1 MMKRNSH
8 GNLALAETESLQS
21 DEPARLP
28 LQSYS
33 FAKFLRALG
42 QALDAQNLAAFEMT
56 FHSGVYV
63 VRNAASQRSSLRGM
77 IHSVVASFSYLLKI
91 RSSKPK
97 AAKSFEIHYSHD
109 DLVQLDNAGRNQRGQ
124 HHETPDPFTLAEKLR
139 GVGSLIDADPKRS
152 LVSVTN
158 SGRQLHIRYV
168 HESGVVQ
175 EETRRMDHH
184 FRAWKG
190 MFQKRRKRVK
200 RAK

>member
-1 MMKRNSH
+1 MKRNSH
-8 GNLALAETESLQS
+8 GNLALVETESMPS
-21 DEPARLP
+21 DGPGRAPE
-28 LQSYS
+28 QSYS

-42 QALDAQNLAAFEMT
+42 QALDAQNLATFEMT

-63 VRNAASQRSSLRGM
+63 VRNAASQRSSLKGL
-77 IHSVVASFSYLLKI
+77 IHSVVASFGYLLDT
-91 RSSKPK
+91 RSSK
-97 AAKSFEIHYSHD
+97 ANVAKSFEIQYSHD
-109 DLVQLDNAGRNQRGQ
+109 DLVELDNEGRNLRGH

-158 SGRQLHIRYV
+158 DGRQLKIRYA
-168 HESGVVQ
+168 HESGAVQ

-190 MFQKRRKRVK
+190 MFQKRAKRSKRVK
-200 RAK
+200 